1 MVRKMQIKNEQIE
14 NNKES
19 EPARQGQARF
29 NPQSNEVDEMPSLL
43 SWLVVETGSSTST
56 SKKWCSQQIVIVVN
70 IRKPLPS

>member
-43 SWLVVETGSSTST
+43 SWLVVGG
-56 SKKWCSQQIVIVVN
+56 
-70 IRKPLPS
+70 